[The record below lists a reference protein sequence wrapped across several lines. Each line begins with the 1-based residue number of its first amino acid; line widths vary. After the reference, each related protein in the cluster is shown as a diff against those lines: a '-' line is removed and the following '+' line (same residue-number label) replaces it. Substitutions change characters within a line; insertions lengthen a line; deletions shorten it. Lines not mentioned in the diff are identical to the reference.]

1 MSKDFGKIV
10 REDWANTVRDN
21 RQIQQDWDDSIPS
34 GFVDVPVKE
43 NLTGKATKPSL
54 PPKPGGSSLG

>member
-34 GFVDVPVKE
+34 GFVDAPIKE
-43 NLTGKATKPSL
+43 NLTGKAKRPEYT
-54 PPKPGGSSLG
+54 PKPKGSSLG